1 MFGSYGGA
9 LLPGLHV
16 VEGGQT
22 STGSAVAWLRG
33 RVLNAGAA
41 GDAEDDQKEGD
52 EKRRKTAAN
61 GAVAVAGAGGPLSYA
76 QLDAL
81 AAALSPGSDGVVA
94 LDHFQGNRTP
104 HTDPHSRGCIAG
116 LTLATGPG
124 HLHRALLE
132 AVCFGTEAVL
142 EAMRAAG
149 FRPAALSVAG
159 GATRSPLWLQMHAD
173 VSGLPLLVP
182 AGASDAPALGCA
194 ILAAAAA
201 GYHGGDVVRAAR
213 AMVRMDRA
221 LEPDAARGREYAP
234 AYARWKGLYPALK
247 AALRPPQEGGGAG
260 AGAAAAVAAAKE
272 ASAAAAVGAL
282 PLVAAALEHRV
293 AVAPSLL
300 AADFA
305 NPAADLARLEV
316 GWPTDGGGDGG
327 NDGDADAAAA
337 DAAAPRS
344 DQPTQPPP
352 PRPWTTRRWLH
363 FDMFDGSLNTQI
375 TFGCPLL
382 ERLRPVTRR
391 LVDVHLIA
399 REPQRH
405 LAQLK
410 AAGADAVT
418 VQYENLVVAPP
429 SEGAEPSVLPQ
440 EAGAG
445 AGAGDADGPSRLREA
460 CAEARRLFGS
470 AGVALALGTPAEAL
484 APLLL
489 PGGGGGAAGAPSLPL
504 IDRALVMAVPLGF
517 GGLKFQRD
525 ETLAKVRA
533 LREMGGERL
542 VIVVD
547 GGIGPDEAV
556 ACAEAGANVLVA
568 GSSVFRAKG
577 SVAPADAERAVLR
590 AAAEGAAARRLAQRQ
605 PEAAVVA

>member
-1 MFGSYGGA
+1 MFGSYRGA

-22 STGSAVAWLRG
+22 STGGAVAWLRG
-33 RVLNAGAA
+33 RVLNAGLGAGAA
-41 GDAEDDQKEGD
+41 
-52 EKRRKTAAN
+52 
-61 GAVAVAGAGGPLSYA
+61 AGAGEEATGAAPAADAAGPSSSNAGGGFSYA

-81 AAALSPGSDGVVA
+81 AAAIAPGSDGVVV

-104 HTDPHSRGCIAG
+104 HTDPFSRGVLGG

-132 AVCFGTEAVL
+132 GICFGTEAVL

-149 FRPAALSVAG
+149 FCPAALSVAG

-173 VSGLPLLVP
+173 VSGLPLSVP

-201 GYHGGDVVRAAR
+201 GFHGGDIVRAAR
-213 AMVRMDRA
+213 AMVRVDRA
-221 LEPDAARGREYAP
+221 LTPDPERSRQYAP
-234 AYARWKGLYPALK
+234 AYARWKTLYPALR
-247 AALRPPQEGGGAG
+247 ATFHPGSGTGAGGGG
-260 AGAAAAVAAAKE
+260 GGGDAAAA
-272 ASAAAAVGAL
+272 ASIGAL
-282 PLVAAALEHRV
+282 PLVAAALESRV

-305 NPAADLARLEV
+305 NPAADLARLEE
-316 GWPTDGGGDGG
+316 GWPTDGGGGGEDG
-327 NDGDADAAAA
+327 AAASGA
-337 DAAAPRS
+337 GAPWS
-344 DQPTQPPP
+344 
-352 PRPWTTRRWLH
+352 TRRWLH

-382 ERLRPVTRR
+382 ERLRPLTRR

-399 REPQRH
+399 REPLRH
-405 LAQLK
+405 FEQLRQ
-410 AAGADAVT
+410 AGADAVT
-418 VQYENLVVAPP
+418 VQFENIVV
-429 SEGAEPSVLPQ
+429 GAAAGP
-440 EAGAG
+440 EAGAAGGAG
-445 AGAGDADGPSRLREA
+445 AGAGGEGGGLSRLREV
-460 CAEARRLFGS
+460 CAEATRVFGS

-484 APLLL
+484 APLLS
-489 PGGGGGAAGAPSLPL
+489 PTPEQQEGAGAPP
-504 IDRALVMAVPLGF
+504 IARALVMAVRLGF

-547 GGIGPDEAV
+547 GGIGPDEAA

-577 SVAPADAERAVLR
+577 GVAPGDAERAVLR
-590 AAAEGAAARRLAQRQ
+590 AAAEGAAARRLQ
-605 PEAAVVA
+605 EAVVAA